1 MNSAIREITEGKK
14 ILILGFGKEGLSTYR
29 AIRASDLSFHV
40 AIADENAKLEISIS
54 IREDV
59 HITWHLGPSCY
70 NELSQYDL
78 IIKSPGVP
86 MRKLNGVSLSKIT
99 SQTDIFL
106 NLYFRQAIGVT
117 GTKGK
122 STTATLINHILKE
135 SGRTTVF
142 VGNIGV
148 PPLDYLGKISKD
160 TIVVMELSA
169 HQGEIIHHAPHTMV
183 LLNIF
188 QEHLDHFG
196 SFERYTK
203 AKLNFH
209 NKQIAGDNFIF
220 HDEDNITCQ
229 ELIQKPGIA
238 YFPVSI
244 KHPTAG
250 TWFEKDKFHSFI
262 GKEYT
267 ILDKHQPLKGMHNK
281 INICAALTAGYLCG
295 LSPEGQA
302 SALRNFTP
310 LEHRLEFVDT
320 VAGIDFYNDSIS
332 TIPEATIAAIEAL
345 KDVATIIIG
354 GYDRGIDYSG
364 LATFLISSLVKNII
378 LMGKAGDRVYKY
390 LAGHTNSLQQLICV
404 ETLEIGVSKAFQL
417 TPKGSVCL
425 LSPAASSYDS
435 YKNFEERGKHYKK
448 LIRDKK

>member
-29 AIRASDLSFHV
+29 AIRAYDLSFHV
-40 AIADENAKLEISIS
+40 AIADENPKPEIPINV
-54 IREDV
+54 REDEQ
-59 HITWHLGPSCY
+59 ITWHLGPSCY

-86 MRKLNGVSLSKIT
+86 MRKLNGVSISKIT

-106 NLYFRQAIGVT
+106 NLYFRQTIGIT

-122 STTATLINHILKE
+122 STTATLINHLLKE
-135 SGRTTVF
+135 NGRKTVF

-148 PPLDYLGKISKD
+148 PPLDYLGRISEE

-169 HQGEIIHHAPHTMV
+169 HQGEIIHYAPHTMV

-220 HDEDNITCQ
+220 HDEDNITSQ

-238 YFPVSI
+238 YFPISL

-250 TWFEKDKFHSFI
+250 TWFEKDIFYSFI
-262 GKEYT
+262 GKKHT

-281 INICAALTAGYLCG
+281 INICAALTAGYLYG
-295 LSPEGQA
+295 LSSEEQS
-302 SALRNFTP
+302 SALKTFTP

-320 VAGIDFYNDSIS
+320 VDGIDFYNDSIS
-332 TIPEATIAAIEAL
+332 TIPEATMAAIEAL
-345 KDVATIIIG
+345 INVATIIIG

-364 LATFLISSLVKNII
+364 LATFLISSSVKNIL
-378 LMGKAGDRVYKY
+378 LMGEAGTKVYGFLK
-390 LAGHTNSLQQLICV
+390 GHTSSAQQLICV
-404 ETLEIGVSKAFQL
+404 ETLENGVSKAFQL
-417 TPKGSVCL
+417 TPQGSICL
-425 LSPAASSYDS
+425 LSPAASSYDC
-435 YKNFEERGKHYKK
+435 YKNFEERGKHYKE
-448 LIRDKK
+448 LVRDKK